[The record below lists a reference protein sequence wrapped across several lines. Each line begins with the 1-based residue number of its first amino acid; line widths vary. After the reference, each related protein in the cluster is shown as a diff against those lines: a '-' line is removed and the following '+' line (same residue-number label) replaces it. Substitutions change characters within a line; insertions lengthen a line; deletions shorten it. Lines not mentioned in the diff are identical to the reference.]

1 MKQIS
6 VFLEN
11 KPGSLNEMAAVLAD
25 NSINM
30 RPLSLAEADGFGIVR
45 MIVDDMYK
53 ATTVLKEAG
62 FVHNLVPVVAAEI
75 PDEPG
80 GLLKVLDI
88 FNSEGVNIDYMYAF
102 SESNSKEANFVF
114 KVADEKK
121 AEAILKSKGIQVI

>member
-11 KPGSLNEMAAVLAD
+11 KPGSLNEMAAALAAND
-25 NSINM
+25 INM
-30 RPLSLAEADGFGIVR
+30 RALSLAEAEGFGIVR

-53 ATTVLKEAG
+53 ATTVLKDAG

-88 FNSEGVNIDYMYAF
+88 FKAEGVNIEYMYAF
-102 SESNSKEANFVF
+102 AESDTKEANFVF
-114 KVADEKK
+114 KVADEKQ
-121 AEAILKSKGIQVI
+121 AESVLRAKGVKII

>member
-11 KPGSLNEMAAVLAD
+11 KPGALNEMAAVLAD

-30 RPLSLAEADGFGIVR
+30 RALSLAEADGFGIVR

-88 FNSEGVNIDYMYAF
+88 FKEEGVNIDYMYAF

-114 KVADEKK
+114 KVADDKK
-121 AEAILKSKGIQVI
+121 AEVILKSKGIQVI